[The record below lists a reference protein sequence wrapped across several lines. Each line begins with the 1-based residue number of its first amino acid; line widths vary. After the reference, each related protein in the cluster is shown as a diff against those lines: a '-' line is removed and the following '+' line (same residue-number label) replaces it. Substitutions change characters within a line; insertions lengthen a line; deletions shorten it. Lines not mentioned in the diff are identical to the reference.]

1 MPTPRKYE
9 APLSLILETYSTDE
23 LTEWIIRNGTYF
35 ERVWWAIKLL
45 ETDTGDRFTNAQ
57 QIAAWGRNQ
66 TQAIRVAGFRLQAK
80 LIMAFLGPDQ
90 EQKSA

>member
-9 APLSLILETYSTDE
+9 TQLHRVLAIHSIDVI
-23 LTEWIIRNGTYF
+23 TEWVIKHGTLF
-35 ERVWWAIKLL
+35 ERTWWTIKLY
-45 ETDTGDRFTNAQ
+45 EMGTGDRFTNAQ